1 MALRTRKPAS
11 PHVRRGTVAALV
23 AVLLP
28 LIVGVLALAL
38 DGGILYLQRQT
49 AQSVADAAALAGAY
63 QLYNGSNFSVAQSA
77 AVAIGSRNGF
87 TIASSNVTSP
97 QTGYI
102 AVSVSS
108 SKPRLFSALW
118 GAGNMSVSASAV
130 ARGTTVAYSKAA
142 MLILASSGS
151 SLTLS

>member
-63 QLYNGSNFSVAQSA
+63 QIYNGSDFSVAQSA

-87 TIASSNVTSP
+87 TIAPSSVTQP
-97 QTGYI
+97 KTGYV
-102 AVSVSS
+102 AVTVASS
-108 SKPRLFSALW
+108 QPRLFSAIW
-118 GAGNMSVSASAV
+118 GS
-130 ARGTTVAYSKAA
+130 GT
-142 MLILASSGS
+142 M
-151 SLTLS
+151 